1 MDWVEDAK
9 KRAAVEAVNKEVK
22 DGLVIGIG
30 SGSTVKY
37 AIEEIGRK
45 IKEEALNVLGV
56 PTSYQS
62 LLLAVRHGIPLT
74 TLYEHPIIDLTIDG
88 ADQIDSNL
96 NLIKGLGGAL
106 TREKIVAVSSK
117 KLVIVA
123 DERKLANYLGEK
135 QQVLPV
141 EVLPFAEPL
150 VTAKIREMGGKPFL
164 REVKKGV
171 PYITDNG
178 NFIMDVDFGV
188 IKDPRK
194 LNLELKIIP
203 GVVETGL
210 FIDIAHSAY
219 IGTKTSVKKISRKS
233 SSSKTKIF

>member
-1 MDWVEDAK
+1 MSWIEDAK
-9 KRAAVEAVNKEVK
+9 KKAAVEAVNKEVR
-22 DGLVIGIG
+22 DGFVIGIG

-45 IKEEALNVLGV
+45 IREESLDVLGV

-62 LLLAVRHGIPLT
+62 LLLALNYGIPVT
-74 TLYEHPIIDLTIDG
+74 TLYEHPTLDLTIDG
-88 ADQIDSNL
+88 ADQIDRNL
-96 NLIKGLGGAL
+96 NLIKGLGGSL
-106 TREKIVAVSSK
+106 TREKIVAASSK

-150 VTAKIREMGGKPFL
+150 VMVKMKEIGGKPSL
-164 REVKKGV
+164 REIRNSV

-178 NFIMDVDFGV
+178 NFIIDVDFGL
-188 IKDPRK
+188 IRDPEK
-194 LNLELKIIP
+194 LNLELKTIP
-203 GVVETGL
+203 GIVETGL
-210 FIDIAHSAY
+210 FINMVHSVY
-219 IGTKTSVKKISRKS
+219 IGTKTSVKKISR
-233 SSSKTKIF
+233 

>member
-1 MDWVEDAK
+1 MDWIEDAK
-9 KRAAVEAVNKEVK
+9 RRAAVEAVKKEVR
-22 DGLVIGIG
+22 DGFVIGIG

-37 AIEEIGRK
+37 AIEEIGRR
-45 IKEEALNVLGV
+45 IREEALNILGV

-62 LLLAVRHGIPLT
+62 LLLAVRHGVPLT
-74 TLYEHPIIDLTIDG
+74 TLHEHPTLDLTIDG
-88 ADQIDSNL
+88 ADQIDRNL

-106 TREKIVAVSSK
+106 TREKIVAMSSK
-117 KLVIVA
+117 KLIIVA

-141 EVLPFAEPL
+141 EVLPFAKPL
-150 VTAKIREMGGKPFL
+150 VTARIRKIGGKPFL
-164 REVKKGV
+164 REIKNGV

-178 NFIMDVDFGV
+178 NFIIDVDFGI

-194 LNLELKIIP
+194 LNFELKMIP

-210 FIDIAHSAY
+210 FVEIARSAY
-219 IGTKTSVKKISRKS
+219 IGTKTSVKKISRLIKR
-233 SSSKTKIF
+233 TKIF